1 MVGIP
6 PLSGFWP
13 KIYLFQAGFAQGAY
27 VLTGAVAA
35 ASFLTMYLIARLWA
49 EVFWKEMPP
58 GGPAHQDLYNRMN
71 AYGKALLVAPVVLLV
86 FVRFLRGP
94 GIVNR
99 VVALDLLIT
108 TGIAIIAVYSIITNQ
123 STFLDIAMILAL
135 IAFLGTVAFSYY
147 LQRKQ
152 KNG

>member
-1 MVGIP
+1 M
-6 PLSGFWP
+6 S
-13 KIYLFQAGFAQGAY
+13 
-27 VLTGAVAA
+27 
-35 ASFLTMYLIARLWA
+35 
-49 EVFWKEMPP
+49 
-58 GGPAHQDLYNRMN
+58 LYNFFS
-71 AYGKALLVAPVVLLV
+71 YFILPVLSLSVLLV

-94 GIVNR
+94 GIVDR

>member
-1 MVGIP
+1 MSLFNFFYYFILPV
-6 PLSGFWP
+6 LS
-13 KIYLFQAGFAQGAY
+13 L
-27 VLTGAVAA
+27 
-35 ASFLTMYLIARLWA
+35 S
-49 EVFWKEMPP
+49 
-58 GGPAHQDLYNRMN
+58 
-71 AYGKALLVAPVVLLV
+71 VLLV

-94 GIVNR
+94 GIVDR

-147 LQRKQ
+147 LQKKQ